1 MTLYE
6 IDRAI
11 MDAITAGLDPETG
24 ELTNYDELEEL
35 QLARDEK
42 IENIACYIKN
52 IAADAKAIRDEEQA
66 LAKRRKT
73 LENRAEGLKKYLS
86 DALNGEKFSSPRAV
100 ISWRKSSKVVP
111 GDGFVE
117 WARDYRADLL
127 TYKAP
132 EPSLTA
138 IRDAFKAGETLKYVD
153 LVETNSIQVK

>member
-73 LENRAEGLKKYLS
+73 LENRAEGLK
-86 DALNGEKFSSPRAV
+86 
-100 ISWRKSSKVVP
+100 
-111 GDGFVE
+111 
-117 WARDYRADLL
+117 
-127 TYKAP
+127 
-132 EPSLTA
+132 
-138 IRDAFKAGETLKYVD
+138 
-153 LVETNSIQVK
+153 